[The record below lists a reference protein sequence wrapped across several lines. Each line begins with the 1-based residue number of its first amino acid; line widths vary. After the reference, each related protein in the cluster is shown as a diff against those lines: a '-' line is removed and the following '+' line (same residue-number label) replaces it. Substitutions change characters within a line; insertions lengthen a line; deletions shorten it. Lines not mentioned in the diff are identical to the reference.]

1 MNKKNEVKDNL
12 EAGMYFKFKENSR
25 YSVHRNKVYSLSIT
39 ADGMALRSYYTSAD
53 ASLFFQTS
61 VIIRRVGET
70 SMDYY
75 DFDMFSKKTRGRL
88 YYKEIDS
95 FFYVKTDKNG
105 NEYTTIEKPKDPSY
119 SNWSQPAKPA
129 KKKLEIEKCPVPGID
144 AIGVSLNEEESELD
158 EELDYFAGRG

>member
-12 EAGMYFKFKENSR
+12 EAGMYFKFKENGR
-25 YSVHRNKVYSLSIT
+25 YSMHRNRVYSLSIT
-39 ADGMALRSYYTSAD
+39 DDGMALRSYYTLDSG
-53 ASLFFQTS
+53 SLVFQTS

-70 SMDYY
+70 SMDYF

-95 FFYVKTDKNG
+95 FFYVKTDAEG

-119 SNWSQPAKPA
+119 SNWSQPA

>member
-12 EAGMYFKFKENSR
+12 EAGMYFKFKENGR
-25 YSVHRNKVYSLSIT
+25 YSIHRNRVYSLSIT
-39 ADGMALRSYYTSAD
+39 DDGMALRSYYTLD
-53 ASLFFQTS
+53 DGSLFFQTS

-70 SMDYY
+70 SMDYF
-75 DFDMFSKKTRGRL
+75 DFDMFSKKTRGRI

-95 FFYVKTDKNG
+95 FFYVKTDAEG
-105 NEYTTIEKPKDPSY
+105 NEYTTIEKAKDPSY
-119 SNWSQPAKPA
+119 SNWSQPA

>member
-25 YSVHRNKVYSLSIT
+25 YSVHRNKVYKLSIEDT
-39 ADGMALRSYYTSAD
+39 TTQLISYYTLSNG
-53 ASLFFQTS
+53 SLFFQAS

-95 FFYVKTDKNG
+95 FFYVKTDAEG

-119 SNWSQPAKPA
+119 SNWSQPAK
-129 KKKLEIEKCPVPGID
+129 KKLEIEKCPVPGIA
-144 AIGVSLNEEESELD
+144 AIGV
-158 EELDYFAGRG
+158 